1 MKDPEQVDAVEMVR
15 AIRDRQYE
23 VLKDESP
30 EERRQFYAE
39 QARRLHKRLQG
50 TFPGGGATAA
60 EGNE

>member
-23 VLKDESP
+23 ILKDESP

-39 QARRLHKRLQG
+39 QARRLHELLQG
-50 TFPGGGATAA
+50 SLSGRGRDGA
-60 EGNE
+60 